1 MDFHTIGQAVA
12 VGKPDVKICLRIP
25 PSSHE
30 NGLIS
35 CILAAAHRVLY
46 TENRVHASSPK
57 GYLAIEKTTSQTI
70 LYSRRMK
77 DRLDSPIHP
86 PF

>member
-1 MDFHTIGQAVA
+1 MHFGGGTPHAIY
-12 VGKPDVKICLRIP
+12 R
-25 PSSHE
+25 
-30 NGLIS
+30 
-35 CILAAAHRVLY
+35 
-46 TENRVHASSPK
+46 NRVHASSPK